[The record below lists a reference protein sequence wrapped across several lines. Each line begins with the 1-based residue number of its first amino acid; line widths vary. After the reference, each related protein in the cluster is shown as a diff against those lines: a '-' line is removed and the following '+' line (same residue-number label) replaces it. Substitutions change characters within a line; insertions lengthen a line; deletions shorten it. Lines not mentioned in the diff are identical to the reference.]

1 MQEQNKDQLVRTTLT
16 AVVGLAA
23 LVWAVPL
30 PQSAIAED
38 ETPKAVAKVNGNL
51 ITERDVAIA
60 ERELGPTL
68 DNANVRDPHQRRRII
83 VSFLVDNQL
92 MAEAG
97 EKENMA
103 DGEDFARRMA
113 YWKRRALRE
122 TYFDRA
128 VRGKVTDAEAK
139 AFYDAQA
146 KQAPSG
152 PQVRARH
159 ILVKTE
165 EKAKEIFEMIA
176 HDGDFADL
184 AKEHSTGPSGKNGG
198 DLGYFGE
205 GQMVPEFSKA
215 AFALKV
221 GEVSLPVKT
230 KFGWHLIKVEDRR
243 ENSFPPY
250 DALKERI
257 VDHLAQQR
265 AQAVAAEMRKS
276 ATVEY
281 MDQSV
286 KPR

>member
-1 MQEQNKDQLVRTTLT
+1 MRNTLT
-16 AVVGLAA
+16 AVLALAA
-23 LVWAVPL
+23 LVWAAPL
-30 PQSAIAED
+30 PQTASAED
-38 ETPKAVAKVNGNL
+38 EPPKTVAKVNGNL

-60 ERELGPTL
+60 ERELGPVL
-68 DNANVRDPHQRRRII
+68 DSANVQDPGQRRQII
-83 VSFLVDNQL
+83 VAFLVDNQL

-103 DGEDFARRMA
+103 DGADFAQRMA

-139 AFYDAQA
+139 AFYDEQA
-146 KQAPSG
+146 KQAPGG
-152 PQVRARH
+152 PQIRARH

-165 EKAKEIFEMIA
+165 EKAKELFEMIA
-176 HDGDFADL
+176 HDGDFAEL
-184 AKEHSTGPSGKNGG
+184 AKKHSTGPSGKNGG

-243 ENSFPPY
+243 ETSFPPY

-257 VDHLAQQR
+257 VSHLAQQK
-265 AQAVAAEMRKS
+265 AQAVAAELRKS

-281 MDQSV
+281 VDQSV

>member
-1 MQEQNKDQLVRTTLT
+1 MRNTLT
-16 AVVGLAA
+16 AVLALAA
-23 LVWAVPL
+23 LVWAAPL
-30 PQSAIAED
+30 PHSASAED
-38 ETPKAVAKVNGNL
+38 EPPKTVAKVNGNL

-60 ERELGPTL
+60 ERELGPVL
-68 DNANVRDPHQRRRII
+68 DSANVQDPGQRRQII
-83 VSFLVDNQL
+83 VAFLVDNQL

-103 DGEDFARRMA
+103 DGADFAQRMA

-139 AFYDAQA
+139 AFYDEQA
-146 KQAPSG
+146 KQAPGG
-152 PQVRARH
+152 PQIRARH

-165 EKAKEIFEMIA
+165 EKAKELFEMIA
-176 HDGDFADL
+176 HDGDFAEL
-184 AKEHSTGPSGKNGG
+184 AKKHSTGPSGKNGG

-243 ENSFPPY
+243 ETNFPPY

-257 VDHLAQQR
+257 VSHLAQQK
-265 AQAVAAEMRKS
+265 AQVVAAELRKS

-281 MDQSV
+281 VDQSV